1 MLLTEP
7 TGGSEYYVEQESEW
21 DVASGFSG
29 IFYEY
34 YMELTGFPTSF
45 TDMMNGRFVIGN
57 NPFAILYDGQKFI
70 LSDTFGCWDEEEYIG
85 PVSKET
91 ISKLPKVK

>member
-1 MLLTEP
+1 
-7 TGGSEYYVEQESEW
+7 
-21 DVASGFSG
+21 
-29 IFYEY
+29 
-34 YMELTGFPTSF
+34 
-45 TDMMNGRFVIGN
+45 MMNGRFVIGN

-70 LSDTFGCWDEEEYIG
+70 LSDTFGCWDEGEYIG